1 MAPSRDRE
9 ELVEDLVRQVVQD
22 LEPYDPETVI
32 LYGSFARGDWDEYS
46 DLDLILIKET
56 EERFIDR
63 AIEPQEYITFPRK
76 CDIFVYTP
84 DEFESLKAEGRP
96 FIEIVLEHGRVIYE
110 KPR

>member
-1 MAPSRDRE
+1 METGDNE
-9 ELVEDLVRQVVQD
+9 KEFVEDLIRQVVKD

-63 AIEPQEYITFPRK
+63 SIAPQECITFPRK